1 MFGKEF
7 LPYGQ
12 VIVRQPAMPG
22 FGAETKAFSAPVIPT
37 SQINQKEIQKRIPN
51 KGSEVE
57 VWRGKTILVGSNIPA
72 REPSGITKTCD
83 CGLPLHFD
91 RVNLGHARKNGE
103 ELQNVINVLSAL
115 RCPDHGVRGNSKIFR
130 VNTDKTEIRE
140 Y

>member
-1 MFGKEF
+1 MSSKEF
-7 LPYGQ
+7 SPRAET
-12 VIVRQPAMPG
+12 IVKQIAMPG
-22 FGAETKAFSAPVIPT
+22 FGSRTEAFSV
-37 SQINQKEIQKRIPN
+37 QEEIQKRRRN
-51 KGSEVE
+51 KGSKVE
-57 VWRGKTILVGSNIPA
+57 VWRGKTILIGSNIPA
-72 REPSGITKTCD
+72 KEPSGITKTCE

-115 RCPDHGVRGNSKIFR
+115 RCPDHGTRGNSKIFR